1 MHVQLSGASS
11 PCASPGEEDR
21 NAEALVLDQVL
32 FLYPE
37 TMTFEEL
44 VREIGKGSADEAH
57 RDLVERAVRE
67 LSAVGLLHCA
77 GDLVLPTRAACY
89 FADIGPSF

>member
-1 MHVQLSGASS
+1 MHVQLSGAPA

-21 NAEALVLDQVL
+21 NTEALVLDQIL

-37 TMTFEEL
+37 TLTFEEL

-57 RDLVERAVRE
+57 RDRVDRAVRD
-67 LSAVGLLHCA
+67 LSAAGLLQNA

-89 FADIGPSF
+89 FADIGPFF